1 MLLKVAEKM
10 LLNWRRRGGGT
21 SKKEIFEFRIVEQCN
36 KKLRNLD
43 GTKVCIIL
51 YDHFSLTAL
60 CRLFLDPASV
70 DRILNSPNI
79 VNERGSFNITC
90 EASGDPAP
98 NNYTWI
104 RLDNG
109 ERHNGNVL
117 TFTRISRNDSGQY
130 KCEAQNQC
138 GKGSRVQSIDVYCK

>member
-1 MLLKVAEKM
+1 M
-10 LLNWRRRGGGT
+10 
-21 SKKEIFEFRIVEQCN
+21 
-36 KKLRNLD
+36 
-43 GTKVCIIL
+43 
-51 YDHFSLTAL
+51 
-60 CRLFLDPASV
+60 FLDPASV
-70 DRILNSPNI
+70 DRILNSSNI
-79 VNERGSFNITC
+79 VNEGGSFNMTC
-90 EASGDPAP
+90 EASGVPTP

-109 ERHNGNVL
+109 DRHNGNVL